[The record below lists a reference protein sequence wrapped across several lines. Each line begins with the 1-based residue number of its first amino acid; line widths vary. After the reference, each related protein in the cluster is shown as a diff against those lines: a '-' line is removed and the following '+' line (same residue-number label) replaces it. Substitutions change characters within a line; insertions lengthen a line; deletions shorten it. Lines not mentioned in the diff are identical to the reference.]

1 MWLMGQS
8 RTSSLYSSARPPHI
22 GRIRN
27 RGERMFISLLLGL
40 ATAVAPPAV
49 DDTTRQLLR
58 RADFE
63 KATISPD
70 GDHIAVSSHTQD
82 GTIVSVLDRRTM
94 ETQYQVLPGK
104 RGEVTELTWVGP
116 KVLVVGANVA
126 DARYE
131 TALVDPALFLVTLG
145 EKHPKPLPVRFAG
158 LIEGNDH
165 EVLVVSCAGYDGE
178 GNCKT
183 KISRVDIDHLSRDG
197 TPVAS
202 SPIADAVMTLDH
214 AGKVRFARA
223 ADKNARQQLLVHG
236 DDDSWKPLNDSATSS
251 VYVVPAGISRDNRTA
266 YLLTEHP
273 GAPDSIDS
281 YDFATGT
288 RTTLLQDKLSDP
300 LDIIMS
306 SDGLEPIGAWFG
318 AGAPTARFW
327 NDADPEVVWRKSLHA
342 SFPGEQVQ
350 VTSADTKGEHLIIRT
365 ISDRDPGSFYLI
377 DRASGH
383 GALLFRARPAVD
395 PAHQMPT
402 TSINVTARDGLL
414 LHGFITL
421 PAPTAELP
429 PMVVMVHGGPF
440 FIRDEWTYDQD
451 TQILAQHGYA
461 VLRINFRGSSGFG
474 QGFMHRGY
482 GQWGAAM
489 QDDVTDATR
498 WAVAQGLA
506 DGRRVCI
513 YGGSYGG
520 YAALMGA
527 LREPSLY
534 RCAAGIAGVYDLN
547 KLYSWGDIFRSNYGM
562 TYLRTV
568 LGTDKGQLSS
578 RSPSDHAADITIPV
592 LLAHGVADGRV
603 PVDHAREMRKAMK
616 NAGHEPQYV
625 EYRYEGHGLA
635 VEKDQLDFWGRLLAF
650 LDANT
655 APVSSG
661 ASGTH

>member
-1 MWLMGQS
+1 MWLMGQKAA
-8 RTSSLYSSARPPHI
+8 SLYSAPPPPHI
-22 GRIRN
+22 SRIRN

-40 ATAVAPPAV
+40 APAVAPPAV

-63 KATISPD
+63 SAVISPD
-70 GDHIAVSSHTQD
+70 GDHLAVSSHTQD

-126 DARYE
+126 DERYE
-131 TALVDPALFLVTLG
+131 AALVDPALFLVTLG

-165 EVLVVSCAGYDGE
+165 EVLVSSCAGYDGE

-183 KISRVDIDHLSRDG
+183 KISRVDIEHLSRDG

-223 ADKNARQQLLVHG
+223 TDKAAHQQLFVQG
-236 DDDSWKPLNDSATSS
+236 DDNSWKPLNDSATSA
-251 VYVVPAGISRDNRTA
+251 VYVIPVGISRDNHTA

-281 YDFATGT
+281 YDFATGA
-288 RTTLLQDKLSDP
+288 RKTLLQDKVSDP
-300 LDIIMS
+300 LDIIIS

-318 AGAPTARFW
+318 PGAPTARFW
-327 NDADPEVVWRKSLHA
+327 NDGDPEVVWRKSLHT

-350 VTSADTKGEHLIIRT
+350 VTSADTTGEHLIIRT

-377 DRASGH
+377 DRTSRH

-402 TSINVTARDGLL
+402 TPIHVTARDGLL

-421 PAPTAELP
+421 PAPTAALP

-440 FIRDEWTYDQD
+440 FIRDKWTYDED
-451 TQILAQHGYA
+451 AQILAQHGYA

-474 QGFMHRGY
+474 QGFMQRGY

-506 DGRRVCI
+506 DGHRVCI

-527 LREPSLY
+527 LREPTLY

-568 LGTDKGQLSS
+568 LGTDKAQLSS
-578 RSPSDHAADITIPV
+578 RSPSDHATDITIPV
-592 LLAHGVADGRV
+592 LIAHGVADGRV

-616 NAGHEPQYV
+616 KAGHEPQYV
-625 EYRYEGHGLA
+625 EYQYEGHGLA

-655 APVSSG
+655 APVDSG
-661 ASGTH
+661 GNGTH